1 VRVLVPVVLALLALG
16 RRPACAWMPVNTET
30 LRDPSVDGW
39 TGPLGGWTGALGG
52 DVAFETGNV
61 DLLEVGLDARV
72 DVRDGPRYAFA
83 VGRVR

>member
-1 VRVLVPVVLALLALG
+1 MRVLVPVVLALLALG

-39 TGPLGGWTGALGG
+39 TGTLGG